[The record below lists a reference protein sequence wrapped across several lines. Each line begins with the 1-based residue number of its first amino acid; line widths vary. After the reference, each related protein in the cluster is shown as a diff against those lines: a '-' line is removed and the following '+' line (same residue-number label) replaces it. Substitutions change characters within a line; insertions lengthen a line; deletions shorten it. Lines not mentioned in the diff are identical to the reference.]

1 MMKEHITTAIL
12 FLKFLLVCF
21 GYIACIAGIML
32 LIVEL
37 DKALR

>member
-1 MMKEHITTAIL
+1 MMKEYIKIAIL
-12 FLKFLLVCF
+12 LAKFFLACF
-21 GYIACIAGIML
+21 SYLACMAGIML

>member
-1 MMKEHITTAIL
+1 MKEYITTAIL
-12 FLKFLLVCF
+12 FAKFLLICF
-21 GYIACIAGIML
+21 SYVACMAGIML